1 MEPAEFLPGLPYP
14 GLQRPAPL
22 VTLSELRVHLGFQS
36 SSAPFCVAW
45 AHSFPF
51 PFPCRRWHTGRT
63 AASEG
68 VVRIKNVRASY
79 DVLVFYM
86 IVRNNQEPYRGLAE
100 ERRRPAKMSDVDQY
114 VLTRVGQ
121 DAQRMFT

>member
-1 MEPAEFLPGLPYP
+1 MF
-14 GLQRPAPL
+14 R
-22 VTLSELRVHLGFQS
+22 
-36 SSAPFCVAW
+36 
-45 AHSFPF
+45 
-51 PFPCRRWHTGRT
+51 
-63 AASEG
+63 
-68 VVRIKNVRASY
+68 
-79 DVLVFYM
+79 VLVFYV